1 MYRTIPN
8 SDWVKI
14 VVHSRDGE
22 VGGKFGACF
31 NVINKKGEMP
41 QLDFNKCVSDW
52 QAITQN
58 EPTEI
63 VLFMNDEMSETEK
76 DDIDN
81 TNVKVLANWKNNQ
94 VYTEVEDK
102 NQAKISTRW
111 VITTK
116 ISCHRL

>member
-1 MYRTIPN
+1 
-8 SDWVKI
+8 
-14 VVHSRDGE
+14 
-22 VGGKFGACF
+22 
-31 NVINKKGEMP
+31 
-41 QLDFNKCVSDW
+41 
-52 QAITQN
+52 
-58 EPTEI
+58 
-63 VLFMNDEMSETEK
+63 MSETEK